1 MRVDR
6 SRNGAWL
13 AAAAGAWLAATIGAG
28 PASVAGADSKKESV
42 TVQKTKDGL
51 HFNLPP
57 DWPLEK
63 RGGVTA
69 PIPIEE
75 YLSQKFSA
83 VSSQLQSLEQRVN
96 SLDVKLRVVEEDLK
110 QRPLS
115 ANDQSPNNNNQ
126 TSTNTQIPITR

>member
-1 MRVDR
+1 MRFDR
-6 SRNGAWL
+6 SRNGVWL
-13 AAAAGAWLAATIGAG
+13 AAAAAAGLAA
-28 PASVAGADSKKESV
+28 ASAVEADSKEGA

-51 HFNLPP
+51 HFKLPS

-75 YLSQKFSA
+75 YLSKKFSA

-96 SLDVKLRVVEEDLK
+96 GLDVKLRVVEEALK

-126 TSTNTQIPITR
+126 TSTNTQIPINK